1 MASTNG
7 NGWTAPNLVTVA
19 KFFGVA
25 DTTVKNDW
33 RRDGMPGRAKR
44 WNLSKIARWR
54 LRRIAEHRPLVAE
67 DQLARFRKLRA
78 DLLEIEKDERKKNLV
93 PIHELQPKLMRLAAL
108 IKQLGEQLGRT
119 YGEDAREMVQDT
131 LDAFELELEASG
143 DI

>member
-1 MASTNG
+1 MAATNG
-7 NGWTAPNLVTVA
+7 HHWSAPNLATVA

-44 WNLSKIARWR
+44 WNLSKIAQWR

-78 DLLEIEKDERKKNLV
+78 DILELDKEQRRKTLV
-93 PIHELQPKLMRLAAL
+93 PMHELQPKLMRLAAL
-108 IKQLGEQLGRT
+108 IKQLGEELGRA
-119 YGEDAREMVQDT
+119 YGEDAVEMVRDT

-143 DI
+143 DT